1 MAHAVT
7 DSAGAST
14 GSRKTYTIGFLLSVV
29 LTAFAFALV
38 LKAASFPRWFVI
50 AGIVVA
56 AVMQILVQLHYFL
69 HLDASSKARWNV
81 LALVFTLFI
90 MFLFVGGTLWI
101 MYDLNL
107 RMM

>member
-1 MAHAVT
+1 M
-7 DSAGAST
+7 
-14 GSRKTYTIGFLLSVV
+14 

-38 LKAASFPRWFVI
+38 MKAGSFPRGVVI

-69 HLDASSKARWNV
+69 HLDASSEARWNV
-81 LALVFTLFI
+81 LAFIFTLFI
-90 MFLFVGGTLWI
+90 IFLFVGGTLWI
-101 MYDLNL
+101 MYDLNA